1 MKETTAIGPRSKAMR
16 IRAEAR
22 AALPQG
28 DQTTPLPADW
38 LEDVRTEHGRGVANL
53 VEFPWWLLTG
63 EAS

>member
-1 MKETTAIGPRSKAMR
+1 MGPRAKAMA

-22 AALPQG
+22 LSLPGG

-38 LEDVRTEHGRGVANL
+38 LEDVRTEHGRAVANL

-63 EAS
+63 EAA